1 MQRSFSVCVNRNDRS
16 SSGFPGSPSRYSSR
30 SRQRWHH
37 ERGFDYVDD
46 LSAPFWI
53 CALVTVTSSLV
64 SFGYSVAAARASVDD
79 SRINAFYALTRSS
92 ALLALCVIAIFSQ
105 STTWVA
111 AAAVSMIVVQ
121 GRDTLVGI
129 VQRDRMKTVGPARVA
144 VATTIALIVAVS
156 VS

>member
-1 MQRSFSVCVNRNDRS
+1 
-16 SSGFPGSPSRYSSR
+16 
-30 SRQRWHH
+30 
-37 ERGFDYVDD
+37 
-46 LSAPFWI
+46 
-53 CALVTVTSSLV
+53 LV